1 MGKNSILNRRQSEIL
16 AEFKKD
22 SNLSIFYFTGGTALS
37 EYYLQHRESEDLDF
51 FTEEDFDPQ
60 IVLESVNSWS
70 KKFDF
75 VISSEFIDPTHR
87 YILKFKDGERLKIDF
102 AKYPYPSLKD
112 SEIFDGVRV
121 DSFYDIAVNKF
132 LTVNQRTE
140 VKDFVDLYYIFE
152 KFNFWELKGGVLAK
166 FNIEIE
172 PYLMAADFMKV
183 EGFENLPKMRK
194 DLDLKTLKDFFVT
207 KAKKLSGEAIGDD

>member
-1 MGKNSILNRRQSEIL
+1 MGKDSILTGKQRKIL
-16 AEFKKD
+16 DEFKND
-22 SNLSIFYFTGGTALS
+22 SSLSIFYFTGGTALS

-51 FTEEDFDPQ
+51 FTKEDFDPQ
-60 IVLESVNSWS
+60 IVLRSVNSWS

-87 YILKFKDGERLKIDF
+87 YILKFKDGEQLKIDF

-152 KFNFWELKGGVLAK
+152 NFNYWELKDGVIAK

-183 EGFENLPKMRK
+183 ESFENLPKMRK
-194 DLDLKTLKDFFVT
+194 DLDLKTLKGFFIQKAEKLGKEAT
-207 KAKKLSGEAIGDD
+207 K

>member
-1 MGKNSILNRRQSEIL
+1 MGKDSILTGKQRKIL
-16 AEFKKD
+16 NGFKND
-22 SNLSIFYFTGGTALS
+22 SSLSIFYFTGGTALS
-37 EYYLQHRESEDLDF
+37 EYYLQHRESVDLDF
-51 FTEEDFDPQ
+51 FTKEDFDPQ
-60 IVLESVNSWS
+60 VVLASINSWS

-75 VISSEFIDPTHR
+75 VISSEFVDPTYR
-87 YILKFKDGERLKIDF
+87 YILKFKDGEELKIDF
-102 AKYPYPSLKD
+102 AKYPYPNLND
-112 SEIFDGVRV
+112 FQIFDGVKV

-152 KFNFWELKGGVLAK
+152 KFNFWELKDGVLAK

-183 EGFENLPKMRK
+183 ENFEDLPKMRK
-194 DLDLKTLKDFFVT
+194 KLDLKTLKEFFVE
-207 KAKKLSGEAIGDD
+207 KAGKLSGEVAK